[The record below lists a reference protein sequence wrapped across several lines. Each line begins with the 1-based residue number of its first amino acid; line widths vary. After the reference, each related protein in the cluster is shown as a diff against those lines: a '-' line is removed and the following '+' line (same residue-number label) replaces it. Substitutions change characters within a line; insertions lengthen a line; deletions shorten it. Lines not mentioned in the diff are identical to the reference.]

1 MALPKKITFL
11 FVLFQVMVSA
21 QNLLPP
27 VYNYSLLDYKGAGE
41 NWDLTTNGQGELF
54 VANNKGMLHFDG
66 EEWNLYKLPNNTII
80 RSILSHGDRIYT
92 GSYEEFGYWK
102 KNGDGLFEYHSL
114 THLIQ
119 NHTFTNEE
127 FWEILPIKGMI
138 VFRSFSSIYI
148 YEKNQIR
155 VIDPFQV
162 ISDFIEYEG
171 RLLVAAGRDGL
182 YELVNEV
189 LKPLDHQKPLKGKTL
204 TDMVVVKGKLLIGS
218 KLDGCF
224 VFDGSNIDPW
234 ENTLNAELKS
244 HQLNKIV
251 SLTNGKLAFG
261 TIKNGVYLNDSQTG
275 TSQILNRKTGLQ
287 NNTVLSMLQYEDQL
301 WLGLDNGVARL
312 RLDNSI
318 TYYTDYSGTLG
329 MVYDMAL
336 YDGKVYLGSNTGVFY
351 FDSDRLK
358 FVNGSQGHVWDLE
371 IIDDDLVCGH
381 NTGTYKVEENT
392 FKRISNFA
400 GGYEIIRIPEQRNRY
415 MQGTY
420 TGLLTYHKGFDGQW
434 EVTEVTGIGF
444 PVKQL
449 CFENPNILWVAH
461 PYKGFYRIH
470 LNGDYSSVSKVEEF
484 SGNSVPNNYNVKI
497 YKIKNQIVF
506 CSQGSWY
513 KYDTILKEIVPFVE
527 FERFNDQELLSFEGD
542 YFWFVDGEGNKDL
555 VRTDLKTDSLVIGDL
570 ALRRRLVPEAQRM
583 VKINDSISFITLSDG
598 FAKVNVAQ
606 LQQRL
611 NSYQLPVPELT
622 FIKDKERSYIP
633 DSEPLPFSF
642 KKSRVL
648 TIGFATPKSIQPR
661 YHYTLSGPENHSG
674 RVEEGVV
681 SFQNLAYGH
690 YTFEVATVGI
700 DNRVSDTNSFKFKIA
715 PPWFLSNLAIAFY
728 FLLIS
733 VSVYIIRRYNRA
745 KLKRKQRELEEQ
757 MQKEQDKRMAKLERE
772 ELAKKVK
779 LKQNELASTALN
791 IARKNEMILEV
802 KNMLILDKDKFPNPH
817 RYRSFIKKLNSS
829 VKDTEDWKR
838 FEISFKELHEDFFE
852 RLLMGYPE
860 LTPKDL
866 KLCAYL
872 KMNLSTKE
880 IAPLMGITVRGVEI
894 HRYRLRKKLELE
906 STKNLSNF
914 LITFS

>member
-1 MALPKKITFL
+1 MTLPKKITFL

-41 NWDLTTNGQGELF
+41 NWDLTTNEQGELF

-102 KNGDGLFEYHSL
+102 KNGDGVFVYHSL

-119 NHTFTNEE
+119 DHTFTSEE

-155 VIDPFQV
+155 VIDPPQV

-171 RLLVAAGRDGL
+171 KLLVAAGRAGL
-182 YELVNEV
+182 YELANEV

-204 TDMVVVKGKLLIGS
+204 TDMVVVNGKLLIGS

-224 VFDGSNIDPW
+224 VFDGNTIESW
-234 ENTLNAELKS
+234 QNTLNTELKS
-244 HQLNKIV
+244 HQLNKIL

-261 TIKNGVYLNDSQTG
+261 TIKNGVYLNDPQTG
-275 TSQILNRKTGLQ
+275 TSQIVNRKTGLQ

-318 TYYTDYSGTLG
+318 TYYTDYSGALG

-336 YDGKVYLGSNTGVFY
+336 YEGKVYLGSNTGVFY
-351 FDSDRLK
+351 FESDRLK

-371 IIDDDLVCGH
+371 IIDNDLVCGH
-381 NTGTYKVEENT
+381 NTGTFKVKENT
-392 FKRISNFA
+392 FKRMSNFA
-400 GGYEIIRIPEQRNRY
+400 GGYEIIRIPEQKDRY
-415 MQGTY
+415 MQGIY
-420 TGLLTYHKGFDGQW
+420 TGLLTYQKGFDGQW
-434 EVTEVTGIGF
+434 EVTEVAGIGF

-449 CFENPNILWVAH
+449 CFESPHILWVAH

-470 LNGDYSSVSKVEEF
+470 LNEDYSSVSKIDEF
-484 SGNSVPNNYNVKI
+484 NSNSVPNNYNVKI

-513 KYDTILKEIVPFVE
+513 KYDTILEEIVPFVE
-527 FERFNDQELLSFEGD
+527 FGRFKDQELLSFEGD
-542 YFWFVDGEGNKDL
+542 YFWFVDGDGNKDL
-555 VRTDLKTDSLVIGDL
+555 VRTDLKADSLVIGDL

-606 LQQRL
+606 LKQRL
-611 NSYQLPVPELT
+611 NNYQLPVPELT
-622 FIKDKERSYIP
+622 FIKDKERSYVP
-633 DSEPLPFSF
+633 DLEPLPFSF
-642 KKSRVL
+642 KKSRIL
-648 TIGFATPKSIQPR
+648 TVGFATPKSIQPR
-661 YHYTLSGPENHSG
+661 YHYTLSGPENHNG
-674 RVEEGVV
+674 YVEEGVV
-681 SFQNLAYGH
+681 SFQNLAYGD
-690 YTFEVATVGI
+690 YVFEVSTVGI
-700 DNRVSDTNSFKFKIA
+700 DNRASEVNSFEFKIA
-715 PPWFLSNLAIAFY
+715 PPWFLSNLSVTLY
-728 FLLIS
+728 LVLVLIC
-733 VSVYIIRRYNRA
+733 VILVRRYNQA
-745 KLKRKQRELEEQ
+745 KLKRKQKELEEQ
-757 MQKEQDKRMAKLERE
+757 MQKEQDRRIAQLERE

-791 IARKNEMILEV
+791 IARKNEMILEL
-802 KNMLILDKDKFPNPH
+802 KNMLVLNKDNFPNSQ
-817 RYRSFIKKLNSS
+817 RFRSFIRKLNNS

-838 FEISFKELHEDFFE
+838 FEVSFKELHEDFFE
-852 RLLMGYPE
+852 RLLMEYPE

-880 IAPLMGITVRGVEI
+880 IAPLMGITIRGVEI

>member
-1 MALPKKITFL
+1 MTLPKKITFL

-41 NWDLTTNGQGELF
+41 NWDLTTNEQGELF

-119 NHTFTNEE
+119 DHTFTSEE

-155 VIDPFQV
+155 VIDPPQV

-171 RLLVAAGRDGL
+171 KLLVAAGRAGL

-204 TDMVVVKGKLLIGS
+204 TDMVVVDRKLLIGS

-224 VFDGSNIDPW
+224 VFDGNNIEPW
-234 ENTLNAELKS
+234 QNTLNAELKS

-275 TSQILNRKTGLQ
+275 TSQIVNRKTGLQ

-318 TYYTDYSGTLG
+318 TYYTDYSGALG

-336 YDGKVYLGSNTGVFY
+336 YEGKVYLGSNTGVFY
-351 FDSDRLK
+351 FESDRLK

-371 IIDDDLVCGH
+371 IIDNDLVCGH
-381 NTGTYKVEENT
+381 NTGTFKVKENT
-392 FKRISNFA
+392 FKRMSNFA
-400 GGYEIIRIPEQRNRY
+400 GGYEIIRIPEQKDRY
-415 MQGTY
+415 MQGIY

-449 CFENPNILWVAH
+449 CFESPHVLWVAH

-470 LNGDYSSVSKVEEF
+470 LNEDYSSVSKIDEF
-484 SGNSVPNNYNVKI
+484 NGDSVPNNYNVKI

-513 KYDTILKEIVPFVE
+513 KYDTILEEIVPFVE
-527 FERFNDQELLSFEGD
+527 FGRFKDQELLSFEGD

-583 VKINDSISFITLSDG
+583 VRINDSISYITLSDG

-606 LQQRL
+606 LKQRL
-611 NSYQLPVPELT
+611 NNYQLPVPELT
-622 FIKDKERSYIP
+622 FIKDKERSYVP
-633 DSEPLPFSF
+633 DLEPLPFSF
-642 KKSRVL
+642 KKSRIL
-648 TIGFATPKSIQPR
+648 TVGFATPKSIQPR
-661 YHYTLSGPENHSG
+661 YHYALSGPENHSG
-674 RVEEGVV
+674 YVEEGVV
-681 SFQNLAYGH
+681 SFQNLAYGD
-690 YTFEVATVGI
+690 YVFEVSTVGI
-700 DNRVSDTNSFKFKIA
+700 DNRASEANSFEFKIA
-715 PPWFLSNLAIAFY
+715 PPWFLSNLSVTLY
-728 FLLIS
+728 LVLVLIC
-733 VSVYIIRRYNRA
+733 VILVRRYNQA
-745 KLKRKQRELEEQ
+745 KLKRKQKELEEQ
-757 MQKEQDKRMAKLERE
+757 MQKEQDRRIAQLERE

-791 IARKNEMILEV
+791 IARKNEMILEL
-802 KNMLILDKDKFPNPH
+802 KNMLVLNKDNFPNSQ
-817 RYRSFIKKLNSS
+817 RFRSFIRKLNNS

-838 FEISFKELHEDFFE
+838 FEVSFKELHEDFFE
-852 RLLMGYPE
+852 RLLMEYPE

-880 IAPLMGITVRGVEI
+880 IAPLMGITIRGVEI